1 MVKGNAAAAAAA
13 VASGPGIYSA
23 VYSGVSL
30 VVFLL
35 ESESLAVIGS
45 SCLLLHRLDDVS
57 GASDVLDAA
66 GYEADQ
72 PHPTRFPGHLLIV
85 ATIFRYRYTNSSLAV
100 I

>member
-1 MVKGNAAAAAAA
+1 MVKGNAAAAAA

-30 VVFLL
+30 DIFLL
-35 ESESLAVIGS
+35 AFKSLVVIGS

-72 PHPTRFPGHLLIV
+72 PHPTRFSGHLLIV
-85 ATIFRYRYTNSSLAV
+85 ATISRYRYTNFSLAV